1 MSAQK
6 DKVSKGEKVKSIS
19 RREFIKTVTAG
30 MFATGLGANIII
42 PGKANADRKKLKIL
56 KWSHIVPSFDE
67 WFKETYVKEWGEKND
82 TEVIVDYFYA
92 PVELLQKSSAA
103 VSAQKGH
110 DLVMFLWPP
119 AAFENHVI
127 DHNEIYQECEKKYG
141 KANELAV
148 KSTYNPKTKKYYG
161 FSESYVPDPV
171 IYRKDLWDGVGIYP
185 HTWEDVLR
193 GGMKIKK
200 KDGNPVAIGISSELD
215 SNMAMR
221 AIMYSFGASVQD
233 EGGNVVIN
241 SKQTMEAVNFVRTLF
256 KEAMCPEVLTWPDPN
271 ANNEFML
278 AGTGSLAMNAIS
290 IIRTAENR
298 KLTEMSKN
306 IWLAK
311 APAGPVRR
319 TGLEHICSVYVI
331 WKFAENIKGAKQ
343 FLVDYIGSSREA
355 FLGSELY
362 NFPTFPNTVS
372 DLDMLIAN
380 DSNAD
385 PPDKYKVLKDA
396 EMWTTNVGDPGYA
409 NAATDEIFGRNIIPT
424 MFRKAATDE
433 AAPDEAIREAEAK
446 CKQIF
451 ARWRERGLV

>member
-200 KDGNPVAIGISSELD
+200 KTVIQWLSAFRQSWTLIWPCGLSCILLEPRFRTRGATWSSTQSRPWKLLISSALF
-215 SNMAMR
+215 SR
-221 AIMYSFGASVQD
+221 
-233 EGGNVVIN
+233 
-241 SKQTMEAVNFVRTLF
+241 KQCVR
-256 KEAMCPEVLTWPDPN
+256 
-271 ANNEFML
+271 
-278 AGTGSLAMNAIS
+278 
-290 IIRTAENR
+290 
-298 KLTEMSKN
+298 
-306 IWLAK
+306 
-311 APAGPVRR
+311 
-319 TGLEHICSVYVI
+319 
-331 WKFAENIKGAKQ
+331 
-343 FLVDYIGSSREA
+343 
-355 FLGSELY
+355 
-362 NFPTFPNTVS
+362 
-372 DLDMLIAN
+372 
-380 DSNAD
+380 
-385 PPDKYKVLKDA
+385 
-396 EMWTTNVGDPGYA
+396 
-409 NAATDEIFGRNIIPT
+409 
-424 MFRKAATDE
+424 
-433 AAPDEAIREAEAK
+433 K
-446 CKQIF
+446 C
-451 ARWRERGLV
+451 